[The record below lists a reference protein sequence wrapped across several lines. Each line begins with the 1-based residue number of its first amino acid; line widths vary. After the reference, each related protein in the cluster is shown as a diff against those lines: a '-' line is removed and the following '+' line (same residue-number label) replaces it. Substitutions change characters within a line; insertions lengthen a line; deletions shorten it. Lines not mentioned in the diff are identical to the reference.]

1 MADPLASRRDERQPV
16 VLSDLPR
23 DELLSY
29 GRLLGLD
36 LDERSIRD
44 DLVRQIRGRQELIV
58 ELDRGALSDIVVW
71 SRRPIRPGA
80 TKEDLAREI
89 ALAENTNYENL
100 SPRGLIALARLRD
113 VAVLPT
119 DDPARVI
126 AEIRR
131 REGFWKR
138 LRRHRRK
145 LTAAVVAKF
154 VEQNGRRAPEVQPGT
169 PDANAGTTKPDGASF
184 KKEIQDYGLVSGLA
198 NRLRG
203 VADDYIKIKLDE
215 IETRIDA
222 KLDQIDQRLS
232 EWRDK
237 EVANRLRILRITLLF
252 TVLVALLSLGYNA
265 FKTWVAHPTD
275 APVSKQ
281 GADR

>member
-1 MADPLASRRDERQPV
+1 MADSSASRRDESQPV

-23 DELLSY
+23 DELLGY
-29 GRLLGLD
+29 GRQLGLD
-36 LDERSIRD
+36 LDEHSIRD
-44 DLVRQIRGRQELIV
+44 ELVREIRRRQELIV
-58 ELDRGALSDIVVW
+58 ELDYGALSDIVVW
-71 SRRPIRPGA
+71 SRRPTRPDA

-89 ALAENTNYENL
+89 ALAENTNYESL
-100 SPRGLIALARLRD
+100 SQRGLIALARLRD
-113 VAVLPT
+113 IPVLPT
-119 DDPARVI
+119 DDPARVL

-131 REGFWKR
+131 RDGFWKR

-145 LTAAVVAKF
+145 LTAAMVAKF
-154 VEQNGRRAPEVQPGT
+154 VEKNGRRGPATDGSQG
-169 PDANAGTTKPDGASF
+169 DKNAGPAQPAGESL
-184 KKEIQDYGLVSGLA
+184 KKQIADYGLVGGLA

-203 VADDYIKIKLDE
+203 AADDYIKIKLDE
-215 IETRIDA
+215 IEARIDA
-222 KLDQIDQRLS
+222 KLDQIDRRLT

-237 EVANRLRILRITLLF
+237 EVANRLRILRITLIF

-265 FKTWVAHPTD
+265 FKTWVAPPTD